1 MTNTTDTAT
10 IPTSPNAIATG
21 ALPLVPGRWALD
33 KNHSAVGFAVRHL
46 GISKVRGRFDA
57 FDVDFVVGAT
67 PADTHVEATIDI
79 RSVDT
84 GNADRD
90 AHLQADDFFDSAV
103 WPTMTFR
110 STAITG
116 GGDEW
121 QLTGDLTIRDVT
133 RPVTFDVEL
142 HGVADF
148 VDGTR
153 HAGFTATTK
162 VKRSEHGI
170 TTGGPLLGEL
180 VEVELDLQF
189 VEPSE
194 S

>member
-1 MTNTTDTAT
+1 MVADMTHTTDTAPV
-10 IPTSPNAIATG
+10 PTTATDV
-21 ALPLVPGRWALD
+21 LPLVPGRWALD
-33 KNHSAVGFAVRHL
+33 KNHSAVGFSVRHL

-57 FDVDFVVGAT
+57 FDVEFVVGAT

-116 GGDEW
+116 AGDEW

-162 VKRSEHGI
+162 VRRSEHGI
-170 TTGGPLLGEL
+170 ATGAPLLGEQ

-189 VEPSE
+189 VEPSA